1 MNMRSSLYAIVQV
14 ALLSAPAAAQQ
25 VESDVPVNNSFIAFT
40 IPEKDLLPEN
50 VAYDPVTE
58 TFYVGSTRKGKIL
71 SVDRMGNVT
80 EFVGSRE
87 HGLWM
92 VIGMKVD
99 AERRHLWAA
108 SSGGDNLVGYDR
120 EGSRPAGVFKFDL
133 ATGDLIQSWTLDGP
147 NEVHFFNDLV
157 LNDEGDVF
165 VTHMFDEAA
174 IYTIPHDTQTL
185 ELFAR
190 PEGFSFP
197 NGIDITDDGQTL
209 LVAHGEGLSAFEVA
223 TGTQR
228 AVQYDGTWGDSDGL
242 YYYDSSV
249 VVVESN
255 ERRVRRYFLD
265 GALERVTRAEVL
277 EANHPMFNSPTTGVL
292 VEDTLYYIANAQFGS
307 FDEDGS
313 LFPLERLFEVV
324 VLRLP
329 LRP

>member
-1 MNMRSSLYAIVQV
+1 MRWPLLSV
-14 ALLSAPAAAQQ
+14 ALGASLSSAALAQE
-25 VESDVPVNNSFIAFT
+25 VGSDVPVNNSFIAFT

-58 TFYVGSTRKGKIL
+58 TFFVGSTRKGKIL
-71 SVDRMGNVT
+71 SVDPMGNVT
-80 EFVGSRE
+80 EFVGSRQ

-99 AERRHLWAA
+99 AERRHLWVA
-108 SSGGDNLVGYDR
+108 SSGGNNLVGYNR

-133 ATGDLIQSWTLDGP
+133 TTGDLIQSWTLDRP
-147 NEVHFFNDLV
+147 TEAHFFNDLV

-165 VTHMFDEAA
+165 ITHMFDEAA

-197 NGIDITDDGQTL
+197 NGIDITDDGGTL
-209 LVAHGEGLSAFEVA
+209 LVAHSEGLSTFDVA
-223 TGTQR
+223 TGTRR
-228 AVQYDGTWGDSDGL
+228 AVQYDGTLGDIDGL
-242 YYYDSSV
+242 YLYDGTV
-249 VVVESN
+249 IAIESDQ
-255 ERRVRRYFLD
+255 RRVRRYFLD
-265 GALERVTRAEVL
+265 GGLERVTQVETL
-277 EANHPMFNSPTTGVL
+277 EANHPMFNNPTTGVL

-307 FDEDGS
+307 FEEDGT